1 MREWKTTSYPRSMT
15 GSESRQLKKTK
26 KQNRIDASSKVHC
39 IVLKDR
45 LKPKTSTGKAQ
56 ARPEPHLENC
66 TAKDKQISS
75 NEELLTS
82 LSCLKGFYRLSSDED
97 GLIRAIKIKQ
107 IRAQGGCPGTDC
119 R

>member
-1 MREWKTTSYPRSMT
+1 MDV
-15 GSESRQLKKTK
+15 QKK
-26 KQNRIDASSKVHC
+26 RIDASSKVHC

-45 LKPKTSTGKAQ
+45 IKPKTSTGKTKV
-56 ARPEPHLENC
+56 RPKPHLENC

-82 LSCLKGFYRLSSDED
+82 LNCLKGFYRLSSDED
-97 GLIRAIKIKQ
+97 GLIEAIKIKQ